1 MDAGVHGPSF
11 PHRRNSRYRHLGGSQ
26 GLHRAPKVGI
36 LRKKKAHQS
45 RRVSSLLV
53 GLYPITEHER
63 RKSVQISV
71 VLSVGTFG

>member
-1 MDAGVHGPSF
+1 MDAGVHGLFLIGAIVALIIFVVLRVFIVHQRSD
-11 PHRRNSRYRHLGGSQ
+11 S
-26 GLHRAPKVGI
+26 
-36 LRKKKAHQS
+36 RKKKAHQS

>member
-1 MDAGVHGPSF
+1 LSGKEASVRHAVDAGQ
-11 PHRRNSRYRHLGGSQ
+11 RN
-26 GLHRAPKVGI
+26 
-36 LRKKKAHQS
+36 AHQS

-71 VLSVGTFG
+71 VLSVGTLG